1 MTFFSY
7 MSVMVMRMPIS
18 STSPNSSLADAPKYC
33 MLEDNDM
40 YALIRGGMV
49 ALMSKMLRF
58 NILKSSEKELP
69 VKMLLR
75 AFGVGTVSSMFRRL

>member
-40 YALIRGGMV
+40 YAEGIRRV
-49 ALMSKMLRF
+49 NIYRF
-58 NILKSSEKELP
+58 
-69 VKMLLR
+69 
-75 AFGVGTVSSMFRRL
+75 RL